1 MKFNKILVI
10 QYNMLGDVV
19 LSTGIVRALRAQF
32 PHSKIAFLVSPETAD
47 LVRLPFVDEVIAY
60 DKGMPML
67 PVIRK
72 VWRYDVALLL
82 DFKYRSAVIPFLA
95 CIPVRAGLAHKR
107 KLFMTHAIPLP
118 KYDNEMYIT
127 EYMSNIIKDS
137 IGLNITHD
145 VTQLCVA
152 EAMESDKWAVDN
164 LLTGKWNSDST
175 TVKIAIAPFSS
186 THVKDWPVD
195 YYSRFIQR
203 LKEKMNCSFAILG
216 GHPMWGKIF
225 VR

>member
-1 MKFNKILVI
+1 M
-10 QYNMLGDVV
+10 
-19 LSTGIVRALRAQF
+19 
-32 PHSKIAFLVSPETAD
+32 
-47 LVRLPFVDEVIAY
+47 
-60 DKGMPML
+60 
-67 PVIRK
+67 
-72 VWRYDVALLL
+72 ALLL
-82 DFKYRSAVIPFLA
+82 DFKCRSAVIPFLA